1 MSVEVQLPLQPA
13 GSTRPTQST
22 STTHSCPS
30 CGTNVIVDLEDL
42 EEARGTIRELEAQ
55 MELLKQKAAAA
66 GSIKSSNPKV

>member
-1 MSVEVQLPLQPA
+1 MSVEVQLPLEPA
-13 GSTRPTQST
+13 ASTPTTQSA

-30 CGTNVIVDLEDL
+30 CGTNVAVDFKGL

-66 GSIKSSNPKV
+66 GSITGF